1 MKNIIIL
8 FFFVFPISVSVFGQQ
23 VSKPKLDSLVK
34 KSELTHS
41 EAVLIY
47 HDNKLILEKYFGVGS
62 PSRIIESMSCTKSIV
77 GLAVACIL
85 SDKRIDDLDVP
96 VYKYYPE
103 WKQGQKKLIT
113 LRHLVNMTSGLQND
127 PVATKEIYPSPDF
140 VKLALAA
147 ELTDKPGT
155 VWSYNNKSLNLMAG
169 IIKQVTGKRMD
180 KYIGERL
187 FKPMGIKTFNWTLD
201 KAGNPHVMSGCQ
213 VKPSDFIKLGLLV
226 LNNGKF
232 NGKEIISS
240 ESIREMLTP
249 CDQYKGYGILWWIDY
264 EKTVS
269 IVDDTCIKS
278 LVEAGVQKEFI
289 EKVEKMK
296 GVYFSDD
303 EYIAKI
309 QGIFGKNPWEYINNT
324 LGTNLKIRRKEFDG
338 NVTYRADGYLGNYI
352 IVDPL
357 NRIVAVRM
365 ISGESYQNQNDDFN
379 DFRKMILG
387 LYQ

>member
-1 MKNIIIL
+1 MRKIIIL

-23 VSKPKLDSLVK
+23 VSKPKLDSLLK

-41 EAVLIY
+41 EAILIY
-47 HDNKLILEKYFGVGS
+47 HNNKLILEKYFGVGS

-85 SDKRIDDLDVP
+85 SDKRIDGLDVP

-303 EYIAKI
+303 EYITKI

-324 LGTNLKIRRKEFDG
+324 LGTNLKIRRKEFSG

-352 IVDPL
+352 IVDPI